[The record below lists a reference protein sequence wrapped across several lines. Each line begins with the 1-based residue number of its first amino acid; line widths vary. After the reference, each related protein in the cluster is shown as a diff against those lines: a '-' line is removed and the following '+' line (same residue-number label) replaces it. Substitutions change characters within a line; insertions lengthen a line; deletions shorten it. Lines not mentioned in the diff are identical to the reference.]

1 MMKRDSKSAAKRN
14 EDVLRRTVSDE
25 RCEYCH
31 KRLSTK
37 YALKR
42 HEDVCEMRYD
52 EIRRMEIAM
61 DREGVEEVEGACRYC
76 LKPIKHRRNEKRHWK
91 NCENRRCYREELEE
105 DSRKK
110 NWYNFGRIP
119 ENEMRMIVRTGNAVV
134 CVERVMRRMIRDSRI
149 LVSNLRSNVAKVM
162 EGGMEMTKN
171 LEEVLYEVTNSA
183 VNMIQDASDE
193 GMAVKSIDGVNRI
206 EEMNGRNRRGVT
218 REEREIMKEVM
229 LAARLSL
236 YDNRYQRWYP

>member
-1 MMKRDSKSAAKRN
+1 MMIAERKSVTNREK
-14 EDVLRRTVSDE
+14 EVLRREVSDD
-25 RCEYCH
+25 RCEFCH

-42 HEDVCEMRYD
+42 HEEACDMRDD
-52 EIRRMEIAM
+52 ELRRMEMAM
-61 DREGVEEVEGACRYC
+61 DREGVEAIEGACRYC
-76 LKPIKHRRNEKRHWK
+76 MKPIIHRRNEKRHWK
-91 NCENRRCYREELEE
+91 NCEDRRCYRKELEE
-105 DSRKK
+105 ENRKK
-110 NWYNFGRIP
+110 NWYNFARIP
-119 ENEMRMIVRTGNAVV
+119 ENEMKMIVRTGNAVV

-162 EGGMEMTKN
+162 EGGREMTKN
-171 LEEVLYEVTNSA
+171 LDEVLYEVTNSA
-183 VNMIQDASDE
+183 VNMIQDANDE

-206 EEMNGRNRRGVT
+206 EEMNGRNRRGFT

-236 YDNRYQRWYP
+236 YDNRYQIV